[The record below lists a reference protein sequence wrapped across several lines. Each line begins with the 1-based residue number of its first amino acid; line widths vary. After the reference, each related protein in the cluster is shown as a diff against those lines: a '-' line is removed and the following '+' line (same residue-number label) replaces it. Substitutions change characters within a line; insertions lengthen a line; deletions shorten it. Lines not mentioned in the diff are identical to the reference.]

1 MRLEIMLHKVRD
13 RKDTFFDYKNK
24 NFLNIKNRFFPKS
37 LAHGFGPKMQI
48 FFIVF
53 GQKKE

>member
-1 MRLEIMLHKVRD
+1 MLHKVRD